1 MFDCVCLQMSSEG
14 NDSASSGATL
24 EKDKLSSFFQIGE
37 DGMIDTAPFVQ
48 YRKNVMKKKHA
59 TLSQFLA
66 THPGK
71 AAAQR
76 VQAQGGVVWKWRGG
90 RSAAHPYVA
99 LALARWCCPDLLA
112 ELDQMQC
119 QNLVSETTEN
129 SPSTS
134 NSTKRHTENASHE
147 QIGSKKQK
155 TPDGAVTRLHHHHNT
170 SYANDTSSKTN
181 NDLAKQAS
189 STRQT
194 EDVGKKQAS
203 LMQLLSDAA
212 KRKEA
217 TAISQRAEALSKARN
232 TIEAQIKDLNDRL
245 DSITSQENEVK
256 TQLAQKLQ
264 TIVSDLQSHING
276 ALFF

>member
-1 MFDCVCLQMSSEG
+1 MSSEG

-24 EKDKLSSFFQIGE
+24 EKHKLSSFFQIGE
-37 DGMIDTAPFVQ
+37 DGMIDTTPFVQ

-119 QNLVSETTEN
+119 QNLVRETTEN

-134 NSTKRHTENASHE
+134 NNTKRRTDNASNEEHV
-147 QIGSKKQK
+147 GSKKQK

-170 SYANDTSSKTN
+170 SYVHDTPSKTN
-181 NDLAKQAS
+181 NDLGKQVS
-189 STRQT
+189 ST
-194 EDVGKKQAS
+194 EDVSKKQAF
-203 LMQLLSDAA
+203 MQLLSNAA

-217 TAISQRAEALSKARN
+217 TAISQQAEALSKARN
-232 TIEAQIKDLNDRL
+232 TIEAQIKALNDRL

-276 ALFF
+276 ALLI